1 MSLAFLFEP
10 VFFCFWVAVDAV
22 PVVETMLLLLVE
34 LLTAILVMF
43 ESDDDTGLGG
53 ARPPVDIRA
62 TCTDDSFMMLMAV
75 VDAGFLW
82 LL

>member
-1 MSLAFLFEP
+1 MFLFFLFE
-10 VFFCFWVAVDAV
+10 VFFCFWVALDAV

-34 LLTAILVMF
+34 LLTATLALS